1 MGKLIVIE
9 GVDASGKAT
18 QTGLLFEY
26 LKNKNEKTVKIEFPD
41 YESESS
47 GLVKM
52 YLRGEFGKNAEDVNP
67 YVASTFFAADRFAS
81 YKTKWGKLYEDGY
94 TVIADRYVT
103 ANMLHQASKFDNIE
117 DKVKFIEWLYDFE
130 YNLYNLPKP
139 DLKLFLNVP
148 PEVSFELMRD
158 RLNKFTDEEEKDIHE
173 SDKEYLKKTYDN
185 AIYIAKNYGFEIVNC
200 VKDGKLRTIEDIQEE
215 IRRIVDNAI

>member
-1 MGKLIVIE
+1 
-9 GVDASGKAT
+9 
-18 QTGLLFEY
+18 
-26 LKNKNEKTVKIEFPD
+26 
-41 YESESS
+41 
-47 GLVKM
+47 M

-103 ANMLHQASKFDNIE
+103 ANMLHQASKFDDIE
-117 DKVKFIEWLYDFE
+117 DKVKFIDWLYDFE

-173 SDKEYLKKTYDN
+173 SDKEYLKRTYDN

>member
-26 LKNKNEKTVKIEFPD
+26 LKNKNEKTLKIEFPD

-67 YVASTFFAADRFAS
+67 YIASTFFAADRYAS
-81 YKTKWGKLYEDGY
+81 YKTKWGKLYEEGY

-103 ANMLHQASKFDNIE
+103 ANMLHQASKFDDIN
-117 DKVKFIEWLYDFE
+117 DKVKFIDWLYDYE

-158 RLNKFTDEEEKDIHE
+158 RLNKFTDKEEKDIHE

-185 AIYIAKNYGFEIVNC
+185 AIYIAENYGFEIIDC
-200 VKDGKLRTIEDIQEE
+200 VKDGKLRSIEDIQEE

>member
-173 SDKEYLKKTYDN
+173 SDKEYLKKTYEN